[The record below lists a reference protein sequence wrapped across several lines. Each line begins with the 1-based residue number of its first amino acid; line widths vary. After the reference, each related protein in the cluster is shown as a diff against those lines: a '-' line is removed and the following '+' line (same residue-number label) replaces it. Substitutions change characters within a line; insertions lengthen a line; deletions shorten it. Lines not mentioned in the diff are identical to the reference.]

1 MKHDRLITRSMKAV
15 LLVLTLYFLISC
27 SQFQPAAQ
35 IYERTS
41 PYSFDDTLLNLDIA
55 ISEQNYRIIHRSHIG
70 QAVRDRGD
78 DDFPLAT
85 ITNFCNIT
93 YAKEMMQINPQL
105 INEMPCF
112 ISVRQSG
119 SDGVVVSTKL
129 MDEDV
134 ADTKQSEFAK
144 KINLNLKTII
154 GATIE

>member
-1 MKHDRLITRSMKAV
+1 MKHDRLITRSMKAI

-27 SQFQPAAQ
+27 SQFRPAAQ

-41 PYSFDDTLLNLDIA
+41 PYSFEDTLLNLDIA

>member
-1 MKHDRLITRSMKAV
+1 MKHDRLITRSMKAI

-27 SQFQPAAQ
+27 SQFQPVAQ